1 MRGSGCRALTC
12 TPENLR
18 RQSPGQPYSSP
29 TSWGWSLGFTY
40 LDWFIVAVYLIASV
54 AVGLLGKRFVGKSVS
69 HYLVAGRELGLY
81 IGIATLAATEIG
93 TITFMYNA
101 ELGYRYGFSAFC
113 AALISGV
120 AMIIVGRTGFVIQR
134 FRGLQLMT
142 VPEYFE
148 RKYSLGL
155 RLLTGILVALGGIL
169 NMGVFLKI
177 EGEFLTIV
185 SGIPTRYMV
194 LTMTVILVLEVLYT
208 VLGGMVSV
216 VITDF
221 LQYVLLSVATILVSI
236 YAVHYAGWSNIVN
249 KVSSTMGVA
258 GYNPLVNPKFGA
270 AFVIWQLLL
279 WFSIHTC
286 WQTTAMRMF
295 STKSPEIS
303 RKVMTWTGFIYLGRG
318 MLPMLWGIAALTLF
332 GAGAMD
338 RGVPSPVVNG
348 STLAALDAMPAML
361 SQILRPGI
369 KGLVVAGMLAA
380 TMSVNSSYLLG
391 WSSILSQDVVLPMR
405 RLLHKRPLSSRAQIV
420 VNRVANL
427 FVSLFLM
434 FWGLYYTPPG
444 AVYLYLNITGTIF
457 LAGAFVCVTGGL
469 YWRGANTVGGYSAML
484 MGAAGA
490 IVPFFLLHSNETIAG
505 FAAFGLAA
513 VGLVVGS
520 TLGRLHKPPLMSGT
534 QGTTI

>member
-1 MRGSGCRALTC
+1 LA
-12 TPENLR
+12 
-18 RQSPGQPYSSP
+18 
-29 TSWGWSLGFTY
+29 FTY
-40 LDWFIVAVYLIASV
+40 LDWSIVAIYLAASV
-54 AVGLLGKRFVGKSVS
+54 AVGLLGKRFIRKSVS

-101 ELGYRYGFSAFC
+101 ELGYRYGFAAFS
-113 AALISGV
+113 AALISGL
-120 AMIIVGRTGFVIQR
+120 AMIIVGRTGFVIGR
-134 FRGLQLMT
+134 FRELKLMT

-155 RLLTGILVALGGIL
+155 RLLTGILVAVGGIL

-185 SGIPTRYMV
+185 SGIPSRYLV
-194 LTMTVILVLEVLYT
+194 LTMTVILILEVLYT
-208 VLGGMVSV
+208 VIGGMVSV

-236 YAVHYAGWSNIVN
+236 YAVHYAGWNNIVD
-249 KVSSTMGVA
+249 KVSSTMGL
-258 GYNPLVNPKFGA
+258 GGFNPLVNPKFGLT
-270 AFVIWQLLL
+270 FVLWQFLL

-295 STKSPEIS
+295 STRSPEIS

-332 GAGAMD
+332 GAGPAD
-338 RGVPSPVVNG
+338 HGVPSPVLNG
-348 STLAALDAMPAML
+348 RTLQTLDAMPAML
-361 SQILRPGI
+361 SQILHPGI
-369 KGLVVAGMLAA
+369 KGIVVAGMLAA

-391 WSSILSQDVVLPMR
+391 WSSIISQDIVLPMR
-405 RLLHKRPLSSRAQIV
+405 RLLDKQPLSSRAQIV
-420 VNRVANL
+420 VNRTANL

-444 AVYLYLNITGTIF
+444 AVYLYLNVTGTIF

-469 YWRGANTVGGYSAML
+469 YWRRANTAGGYSAML
-484 MGAAGA
+484 MGACGA
-490 IVPFFLLHSNETIAG
+490 IVPFFFLHWNETVAG

-513 VGLVVGS
+513 VGLGVGS
-520 TLGRLHKPPLMSGT
+520 VLGRPQNTAVISAK
-534 QGTTI
+534 QGTTS

>member
-1 MRGSGCRALTC
+1 V
-12 TPENLR
+12 
-18 RQSPGQPYSSP
+18 
-29 TSWGWSLGFTY
+29 GFTL
-40 LDWFIVAVYLIASV
+40 LDWLIVAVYLAASV
-54 AVGLLGKRFVGKSVS
+54 AIGLLGKRLIGKSVS

-81 IGIATLAATEIG
+81 VGIATLAATEIG

-101 ELGYRYGFSAFC
+101 ELGYRYGFASFS
-113 AALISGV
+113 AALISGL
-120 AMIIVGRTGFVIQR
+120 AMIIVGRTGFVVGR
-134 FRGLQLMT
+134 FRELRLMT

-185 SGIPTRYMV
+185 SGISTRYLV
-194 LTMTVILVLEVLYT
+194 LAMTVILLLEVLYT

-236 YAVHYAGWSNIVN
+236 YAVRYAGWSNIVN
-249 KVSSTMGVA
+249 KVSTTMGPG
-258 GYNPLVNPKFGA
+258 GYNPLVNPKFGLT
-270 AFVIWQLLL
+270 FLIWQLLL
-279 WFSIHTC
+279 WFSVHTC

-303 RKVMTWTGFIYLGRG
+303 KKVMTWTGFIYLGRG
-318 MLPMLWGIAALTLF
+318 MLPMLWGIAALVLF
-332 GAGAMD
+332 GVGATD
-338 RGVPSPVVNG
+338 HGIPSPVVNG
-348 STLAALDAMPAML
+348 QTLATIDAMPAML
-361 SQILRPGI
+361 SQILHPGV
-369 KGLVVAGMLAA
+369 KGIVVAGMLAA

-391 WSSILSQDVVLPMR
+391 WSSIISQDVVIPMR
-405 RLLHKRPLSSRAQIV
+405 RLLRKEPLSSRRQIV
-420 VNRVANL
+420 VNRIANL

-469 YWRGANTVGGYSAML
+469 YWRRANTLGGYLAML

-490 IVPFFLLHSNETIAG
+490 IVPFFFLHWNETVAG
-505 FAAFGLAA
+505 FGAFGLAA
-513 VGLVVGS
+513 LGLLVGS
-520 TLGRLHKPPLMSGT
+520 LLRKPARSPLTPGM
-534 QGTTI
+534 QETTR